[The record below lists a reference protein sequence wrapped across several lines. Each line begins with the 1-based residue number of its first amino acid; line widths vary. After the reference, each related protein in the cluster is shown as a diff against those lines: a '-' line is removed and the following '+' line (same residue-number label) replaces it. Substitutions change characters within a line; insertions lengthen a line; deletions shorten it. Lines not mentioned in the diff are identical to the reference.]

1 VTTDCLML
9 DVLRS
14 TTTTPGEL
22 CVVINLTKK
31 MHKSSALCSDWG
43 DCFTLFDTF
52 QILLHLHFLI
62 RIRTNLDLFY
72 GNNIY
77 TPLYTVRFINYYF

>member
-1 VTTDCLML
+1 MTTDCLMP

-14 TTTTPGEL
+14 TTTANGEL

-31 MHKSSALCSDWG
+31 MHKSLALCSDWG
-43 DCFTLFDTF
+43 DFILHCFIHLKFF
-52 QILLHLHFLI
+52 FLLHLHFLI
-62 RIRTNLDLFY
+62 RIGTNLDLFY

-77 TPLYTVRFINYYF
+77 TPLLYC